1 MPRNSINQENS
12 VNQGDHD
19 DIKRQ
24 SKKYK
29 NEKYNMEKVKSVGK
43 GPKQD
48 LGMETKIRAPP
59 QWSHQ
64 FLL

>member
-1 MPRNSINQENS
+1 MLRNSKNQRNS

-24 SKKYK
+24 SNKSK
-29 NEKYNMEKVKSVGK
+29 NQHDNMEKIKLVGK
-43 GPKQD
+43 GPKQY

-59 QWSHQ
+59 
-64 FLL
+64 

>member
-1 MPRNSINQENS
+1 MPRNSKNQENS

-19 DIKRQ
+19 DIKRK
-24 SKKYK
+24 SNKYK
-29 NEKYNMEKVKSVGK
+29 NPNDNMEKVKSMGK
-43 GPKQD
+43 GPKQY